1 MTTFDPAWSAFYWL
15 TNALKQ
21 PLSVYSCARRTLPSL
36 VIQKGIR
43 EPEID
48 ETPLSRKEQEFAVR
62 LSLLIDSEA
71 QA

>member
-1 MTTFDPAWSAFYWL
+1 MTDFDPAWSAFYWL

-21 PLSVYSCARRTLPSL
+21 PQSNYSCARHTLPSL

-48 ETPLSRKEQEFAVR
+48 ETPLSKKEQELALR
-62 LSLLIDSEA
+62 SNLLLNIHD
-71 QA
+71 

>member
-21 PLSVYSCARRTLPSL
+21 PQSVYSCARRTQPLL

-62 LSLLIDSEA
+62 ANLLVNSEA

>member
-1 MTTFDPAWSAFYWL
+1 MTTFDPAWSAFYGL
-15 TNALKQ
+15 ANALKQ
-21 PLSVYSCARRTLPSL
+21 PQSVYLYARPTQPSL

-48 ETPLSRKEQEFAVR
+48 ETPLSKKEQEFAMR
-62 LSLLIDSEA
+62 LNLLVDLKA